1 MDDTHLIIGNV
12 TIESFIIFTVATL
25 AVIVLSYLCYKAVYT
40 VLERFSSRAGARWT
54 ARFAS
59 YIIFGIGLYYID
71 LVFLG
76 FDISATFASL
86 GILSIALAFASQQ
99 IISNLLAG
107 LLIAI
112 NRTIALDDWIELG
125 NEPETGIAQ
134 VLDMTFT
141 RTILKDR
148 DGRVILLPN
157 ATLLSSKIVN
167 YSRSGYIEIPLT
179 ITLPPGLPFDRARD
193 TILSVLT
200 GHPKILP
207 NIKKTENKARIPG
220 LSMIPR
226 QRELS
231 LETIFP
237 EHFSS
242 RVLLSGLAPLGNT
255 VSIRF
260 WIDDV
265 THREEIVSE
274 VLQEIGRRLDL
285 IGKS

>member
-1 MDDTHLIIGNV
+1 MVDTQLTIGNV

-25 AVIVLSYLCYKAVYT
+25 AVIVLSWLCYKGVQT
-40 VLERFSSRAGARWT
+40 VLERFSSRAVARWT

-59 YIIFGIGLYYID
+59 YIIFGIGLYCID

-107 LLIAI
+107 ILIAI

-134 VLDMTFT
+134 VMDMTFT

-148 DGRVILLPN
+148 DGRVFLLPN
-157 ATLLSSKIVN
+157 AALLSSKIVN
-167 YSRSGYIEIPLT
+167 YSRSGYIEIPVS
-179 ITLPPGLPFDRARD
+179 ITLPPGLSFDRARD

-200 GHPKILP
+200 AHPKILP
-207 NIKKTENKARIPG
+207 NIKTENKPQIQG
-220 LSMIPR
+220 LSIVSR
-226 QRELS
+226 QRERS
-231 LETIFP
+231 LERIFP

-274 VLQEIGRRLDL
+274 VLYEIGRRLDL
-285 IGKS
+285 TGKS

>member
-1 MDDTHLIIGNV
+1 MADTHLIIGNV
-12 TIESFIIFTVATL
+12 TLESFIIFTFATL
-25 AVIVLSYLCYKAVYT
+25 AVIVLSWLGYRAVNN
-40 VLERFSSRAGARWT
+40 VAERFASRAVARWT

-107 LLIAI
+107 ILIAI

-125 NEPETGIAQ
+125 NEPETGISQ
-134 VLDMTFT
+134 VVDMTFT

-148 DGRVILLPN
+148 DGRVFLLPN

-167 YSRSGYIEIPLT
+167 YSMSGYIEIPVT
-179 ITLPPGLPFDRARD
+179 ITVPPVLPFDRVRD
-193 TILSVLT
+193 TILSVVT
-200 GHPKILP
+200 AHPKILP
-207 NIKKTENKARIPG
+207 NIKKEITAQIPG
-220 LSMIPR
+220 LSKITR

-231 LETIFP
+231 FQEDFP
-237 EHFSS
+237 QHFPPS
-242 RVLLSGLAPLGNT
+242 VLLSGLSPLGNT
-255 VSIRF
+255 ILIWF
-260 WIDDV
+260 WISEI
-265 THREEIVSE
+265 THREEIVSD

-285 IGKS
+285 TGKS

>member
-1 MDDTHLIIGNV
+1 MVDTRLIIGNV

-25 AVIVLSYLCYKAVYT
+25 AVIVLSWIGYKAVYT
-40 VLERFSSRAGARWT
+40 VLEPFSSRAVSRWA
-54 ARFAS
+54 ARFVS
-59 YIIFGIGLYYID
+59 YAIFGIGLYYID

-107 LLIAI
+107 ILIAV
-112 NRTIALDDWIELG
+112 NRTITLDDWIELG

-148 DGRVILLPN
+148 DGRVFLLPN
-157 ATLLSSKIVN
+157 ATLLASKIVN
-167 YSRSGYIEIPLT
+167 YSRSGYIEIPVT
-179 ITLPPGLPFDRARD
+179 ITLPPGLPFDQARD
-193 TILSVLT
+193 TILSYVAV
-200 GHPKILP
+200 HPKVLP
-207 NIKKTENKARIPG
+207 NVKQETASPILGMSRI
-220 LSMIPR
+220 LR
-226 QRELS
+226 LHELS
-231 LETIFP
+231 FQEKFP
-237 EHFSS
+237 QHFMP
-242 RVLLSGLAPLGNT
+242 RVLLSGLSPLGNT

-260 WIDDV
+260 WISDI
-265 THREEIVSE
+265 THREEIVSD
-274 VLQEIGRRLDL
+274 VLKETGRKLGL

>member
-1 MDDTHLIIGNV
+1 MVDTRLIIGNV

-25 AVIVLSYLCYKAVYT
+25 AVIVLSYLCYKVVYT
-40 VLERFSSRAGARWT
+40 VLERFGSRAGARWT

-134 VLDMTFT
+134 VRDMTFT

-148 DGRVILLPN
+148 DGRVFLLPN

-167 YSRSGYIEIPLT
+167 YSQSGFIEIPVT
-179 ITLPPGLPFDRARD
+179 ITLPLALPFDRARD
-193 TILSVLT
+193 TIISVLAF
-200 GHPKILP
+200 HPKILP
-207 NIKKTENKARIPG
+207 NIKKEGNVQIPG
-220 LSMIPR
+220 LKMIPR

-231 LETIFP
+231 LEKVFP
-237 EHFSS
+237 EHFLP

-255 VSIRF
+255 ISIRF
-260 WIDDV
+260 WIDDI
-265 THREEIVSE
+265 THREEIVSD
-274 VLQEIGRRLDL
+274 VLHEIGQRLDL

>member
-1 MDDTHLIIGNV
+1 MADTHLIIGNV
-12 TIESFIIFTVATL
+12 TIESFIIFTLATL

-40 VLERFSSRAGARWT
+40 ALERFSSRAVSRWT

-112 NRTIALDDWIELG
+112 NRTITLDDWIELG

-134 VLDMTFT
+134 VRDMTFT
-141 RTILKDR
+141 RTIFKDR
-148 DGRVILLPN
+148 DGRVFLLPN

-167 YSRSGYIEIPLT
+167 YSQSGYIEIPVN

-193 TILSVLT
+193 TILAVVTAHLKIFPNSTSVNT
-200 GHPKILP
+200 
-207 NIKKTENKARIPG
+207 AQIPG
-220 LSMIPR
+220 LSRIPR
-226 QRELS
+226 QLELS
-231 LETIFP
+231 FQERFP
-237 EHFSS
+237 RGFSP

-255 VSIRF
+255 ISIRF
-260 WIDDV
+260 WIDDI
-265 THREEIVSE
+265 THREEIVSD
-274 VLQEIGRRLDL
+274 VLHEIGQRLDL